1 MVIVYVFQTN
11 NYFHF
16 CSQRFS
22 GLVARR
28 GRPFGRR
35 LVVERQRDR
44 LSRALLSRV
53 PAIPASDVP
62 EELVEEAMAVLQG
75 KSREVVIRE
84 LQRTVSC
91 FVSFH
96 SLLFHSDT
104 NQFIPPP
111 IHGHGVHVHVYPST
125 CITCT
130 YSQWFIGPSIH
141 PSIHP
146 SLIHTQTHN
155 SFLHAVHVY
164 TCIILYIYL

>member
-1 MVIVYVFQTN
+1 MVIVFILKQLFLLFQTN
-11 NYFHF
+11 NYFNF

-28 GRPFGRR
+28 GRPFSRR

-75 KSREVVIRE
+75 KSREVVVRE

-91 FVSFH
+91 FFK
-96 SLLFHSDT
+96 
-104 NQFIPPP
+104 
-111 IHGHGVHVHVYPST
+111 
-125 CITCT
+125 CTCT
-130 YSQWFIGPSIH
+130 RLG
-141 PSIHP
+141 
-146 SLIHTQTHN
+146 
-155 SFLHAVHVY
+155 VK
-164 TCIILYIYL
+164 YIQ